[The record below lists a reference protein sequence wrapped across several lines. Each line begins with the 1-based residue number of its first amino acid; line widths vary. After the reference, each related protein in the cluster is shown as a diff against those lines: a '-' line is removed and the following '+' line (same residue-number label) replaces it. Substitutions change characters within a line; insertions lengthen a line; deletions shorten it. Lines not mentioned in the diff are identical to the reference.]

1 LTILKNLPW
10 TGVEVVPL
18 GHGNQK
24 LDIFIVAEEMPGNK
38 IKPNLDNC

>member
-18 GHGNQK
+18 GNQK